1 MPVHIAYVLKKMVW
15 IAEKKNKSLMASLDF
30 TV

>member
-15 IAEKKNKSLMASLDF
+15 NVEKKNKSLMASLDF